1 MALGPEVYPKF
12 SQIGRPVKDSV
23 FHSCVFLKLEREK
36 HWELS
41 SLRLMHAGFILDRQ
55 PKLSLLLMWRV
66 FSACTLESFGISI
79 YQYPQQYPQHG
90 PSHMWQGIILHFH
103 ALSIFMFYAFQCLI
117 HHVPLFIS
125 LVLEISGCQG
135 LMNQKTG
142 NLTWHISYPFHP
154 QGESI
159 CYVLPCCL
167 LRWFSAFIPMR
178 VSSALSETLYH
189 FPRHFRQFYCNLL
202 KLQLHPIGFKVL
214 HWLGMDAGIP
224 LSLSPASF
232 HSTSPFFPVVLSQKR
247 L

>member
-12 SQIGRPVKDSV
+12 SQISRTVKDFI
-23 FHSCVFLKLEREK
+23 FHSYVFLKLEREK

-41 SLRLMHAGFILDRQ
+41 SLRLMHADFILDRQ

-103 ALSIFMFYAFQCLI
+103 TLSIFMVYAFQCLI

-125 LVLEISGCQG
+125 LVLEFSGCQG

-142 NLTWHISYPFHP
+142 NLTWHISYRYILFIHKENQSAMSFPAVSCVGSVPSSPWGCP
-154 QGESI
+154 Q
-159 CYVLPCCL
+159 L
-167 LRWFSAFIPMR
+167 
-178 VSSALSETLYH
+178 
-189 FPRHFRQFYCNLL
+189 FPRHC
-202 KLQLHPIGFKVL
+202 I
-214 HWLGMDAGIP
+214 I
-224 LSLSPASF
+224 
-232 HSTSPFFPVVLSQKR
+232 FPDTFVNFTAIF
-247 L
+247 